1 MAVDAITFME
11 RNQAPAPAPGPM
23 VDPQLPGWEVTFE
36 LENYNYFDLQKGLV
50 VAQPK
55 PEEPKAKKLE
65 KPTPQSKSDPGFWTN
80 VRAGLEKT
88 GGQADDLPEKIG
100 DEEREG
106 LYPVDLT
113 KPRSFETRLGRG
125 IAKGTSKTAGQA
137 EKASDGEEVQE
148 VKVEKVKATQV
159 KEVKVEKTVKKE
171 ESPPPT
177 QAPEEAAP
185 TVQASSSS
193 SSVTS
198 GFSKTTAQIADAL
211 SGEGGPSHGK
221 AGEVYPVDLTDPSHA
236 ALLQTQVQSYTSKCM
251 TAEGIIEDTCVVDVL
266 RDSIHDAFLDL
277 IETSLDTKD
286 ERDDVE
292 ESFFKPMGWVKGAD
306 GVWAPAGTPAP
317 APAPAPALL
326 QVRKHGGAA
335 PGPAAPGP
343 APGPAEE
350 YKVDVFVQ
358 FYPGDERPVVEDA
371 GEVGRSTIV
380 KVFIQGKPNT
390 NVNELF
396 PWIEAV
402 LKRHEQDGLMQALLE
417 KRLFDATAIEPTMD
431 GFECIKM
438 NLVQQWSLQTCEAHM
453 KKIVKEFSCA
463 YTRRMVPTAIYN
475 ECTNFVAEVSFS
487 HDHVF
492 DVHDRMRCRHATV
505 KLSKEWN
512 FGKGHAGPGP
522 APAPA
527 PAPGPAAPV
536 AAAAPAAPGGPA
548 GPASANVDYLGFCAE
563 VCEIKYGEDAPM
575 CHVTEGKKLFD
586 ALMTP

>member
-1 MAVDAITFME
+1 M
-11 RNQAPAPAPGPM
+11 Q
-23 VDPQLPGWEVTFE
+23 
-36 LENYNYFDLQKGLV
+36 
-50 VAQPK
+50 
-55 PEEPKAKKLE
+55 
-65 KPTPQSKSDPGFWTN
+65 
-80 VRAGLEKT
+80 
-88 GGQADDLPEKIG
+88 
-100 DEEREG
+100 
-106 LYPVDLT
+106 
-113 KPRSFETRLGRG
+113 
-125 IAKGTSKTAGQA
+125 
-137 EKASDGEEVQE
+137 
-148 VKVEKVKATQV
+148 
-159 KEVKVEKTVKKE
+159 
-171 ESPPPT
+171 
-177 QAPEEAAP
+177 
-185 TVQASSSS
+185 
-193 SSVTS
+193 S
-198 GFSKTTAQIADAL
+198 GFAKTTEQFAAAL

-221 AGEVYPVDLTDPSHA
+221 SGELYPVDLTDTNRAS
-236 ALLQTQVQSYTSKCM
+236 LLQTKVASVTSKCM
-251 TAEGIIEDTCVVDVL
+251 TADGIIEDTCVVDVL

-277 IETSLDTKD
+277 IETSLDTQE

-292 ESFFKPMGWVKGAD
+292 ESFFKPMGWVKGPD
-306 GVWAPAGTPAP
+306 GVWAPPGPPAP
-317 APAPAPALL
+317 SPGPAPAPALI
-326 QVRKHGGAA
+326 QVRKHGA

-343 APGPAEE
+343 APGPSEE
-350 YKVDVFVQ
+350 FKVEVFVQ

-512 FGKGHAGPGP
+512 FGKGQPGPSP

-536 AAAAPAAPGGPA
+536 AAAAPAAPGPAPGPA
-548 GPASANVDYLGFCAE
+548 GANVDYLGFCAE